1 MGLQKEFDMKK
12 LVIIGAN
19 DFQNR
24 LILKAKGMGYE
35 THVFAW
41 QCGDVGEQTADHF
54 YPISITEKDMILE
67 KCREIKP
74 DGVCSIASDLA
85 AITVNYVSEALG
97 LSGNSMHC
105 TEISTNKF
113 LMRKA
118 LEANNIPVPRYM
130 VCDEESDLS
139 FLSKFRFPCIVKPT
153 DRSGSRAITK
163 VMSADEVPAA
173 VRAAAEQ
180 SFEKKAVIEEF
191 IEGNEYSCECITQNG
206 KHHFLALTKK
216 YTTGSPHF
224 IETGHMQ
231 PSDIPEC
238 LTESIVSQI
247 FKALDALEIKNSA
260 SHTEFKIDDKGTV
273 HIIEIGG
280 RMGGDCIGSDLVRLS
295 AGYDFVKMVIDI
307 ACGNPIDLSAG
318 EHFGCAAIKFIFT
331 DEDISEMEGIKA
343 EFPRSIYRI
352 SRIERD
358 NLGRASD
365 SSSRA
370 GYYILTADSTSEMTK
385 FFM

>member
-1 MGLQKEFDMKK
+1 MKK

-24 LILKAKGMGYE
+24 LILKAKSMGYE

-41 QCGDVGEQTADHF
+41 QCGDVGEETADRF
-54 YPISITEKDMILE
+54 YPVSITEKELILE

-85 AITVNYVSEALG
+85 AITVNYVSMALG
-97 LSGNSMHC
+97 LRGNSMHC
-105 TEISTNKF
+105 TDISTNKF

-118 LEANNIPVPRYM
+118 FEEHNIPVPKYM
-130 VCDEESDLS
+130 ICDEESELS
-139 FLSKFRFPCIVKPT
+139 FLREFRFPCIVKPT

-163 VMSADEVPAA
+163 VNSPDEVPAA
-173 VRAAAEQ
+173 VRAAVGQ

-191 IEGNEYSCECITQNG
+191 IEGDEYSCECITQNG
-206 KHHFLALTKK
+206 VHHFLALTKK
-216 YTTGSPHF
+216 FTTGSPHF

-231 PSDIPEC
+231 PSDIPEGM
-238 LTESIVSQI
+238 TESIVSQI

-260 SHTEFKIDDKGTV
+260 SHTEFKLDDSGKV
-273 HIIEIGG
+273 HIIEIGA

-295 AGYDFVKMVIDI
+295 AGYDFVKMVIDT
-307 ACGNPIDLSAG
+307 ACGKPIDLSAG
-318 EHFGCAAIKFIFT
+318 EHYGCAAIKFIFNE
-331 DEDISEMEGIKA
+331 EDISRMEKIQRD
-343 EFPRSIYRI
+343 FPDSIYRI
-352 SRIERD
+352 SRIDRE

-365 SSSRA
+365 SASRA
-370 GYYILTADSTSEMTK
+370 GYYILTADSTSELLK
-385 FFM
+385 LF